1 MKGNHMRAFLI
12 DPFRQEVTEVNYSGD
27 YKQICEFIDAE
38 LFDVAR
44 LNANGDGIYVDDE
57 GLYAED
63 QRFFQHKFY
72 PNPLAGKGLVLGCD
86 MDTGESASASM
97 TLEQLVDDIEWVTP
111 IRVNGEVVWIN
122 A

>member
-1 MKGNHMRAFLI
+1 MRAFLI

-27 YKQICEFIDAE
+27 YKQICKLIDAD

-44 LNANGDGIYVDDE
+44 LNAKGDGIFVDDE

-97 TLEQLVDDIEWVTP
+97 TLEQLVDDIEWVMP